1 MLESQ
6 IKAILT
12 NSKMAKTIKG
22 ITIEIDG
29 STTKLQKALSDVN
42 SKSKQTQSSLNQLNR
57 LTKINPSSTELLA
70 QKQGYLKEK
79 ISQTTEKL
87 NILKKAQN
95 DALNSGQIDK
105 ASEEYREFQREIGF
119 AENELKKL
127 KAEQTQLVAQ
137 SSSLG
142 QVSTKMRGISETANK
157 TAESVKG
164 ISMVAGVGLVGSLK
178 VLKDFD
184 AQMSRVK
191 AISGANTQEFQALNA
206 KAKEMGA
213 STKFSALESAQALEY
228 MGMAG
233 WKSQQMIEGLPG
245 IMNLAAASG
254 EDLAMVSDIVTDGLT
269 AFGMGAKDSGRFAD
283 VLASAATN
291 ANTNVGMLGESF
303 KYVGPIAGSMNYSI
317 EDTAVALGMMANSGI
332 KASQAGTALRSWI
345 TRLAKPTK
353 ESKEAMDE
361 LGLEITNSDGSMK
374 SLSQVMKETRH
385 SFSGL
390 TEAEKAQYAAMIAG
404 KTGMSGL
411 LAVVNSSDAD
421 FNKLASAI
429 GNSTGAAEKMAKEMQ
444 DNLAGDIELLT
455 SAVEGFALSI
465 GEGLRPVIRGATQG
479 ITAFVDVLNAMPEPL
494 KAITSS
500 SMLFLTALYP
510 ISKGVGMVSSG
521 LSSLTMGL
529 ATMKVKAG
537 EGALGIQK
545 LWSVLVAHPA
555 VAVVASVAALGG
567 AMYGLYQETNK
578 LTIEYERNAK
588 ARQEAVGSVGAEI
601 GVTNSLYNELVAL
614 NGQQNKSESDKIRM
628 QSVVSMLNER
638 VKGLNLSYNA
648 EKDKLNMTTAAI
660 YKKIRAMESETRAS
674 INAEQYK
681 KTLEDQVKYEQEV
694 TKLKEKRANLE
705 RQLQSAKDNPAEY
718 ARLKA
723 EISGVDAEMKKL
735 QGNIK
740 NCKGE
745 ADKFSEMQ
753 VFEIL
758 VGKAQSAGHKIPQSL
773 QQGIRNEQYTV
784 PRTMNEL
791 LALTDKN
798 FREASERVMKA
809 NGGKIPKHIR
819 DGINSGKL
827 SAGQA
832 AKQLAQWSA
841 NNLKAKIDANKGS
854 IRGKGKSVSTSLSS
868 GMNAGKGSVRS
879 SARSV
884 ANTAKNNLHIKGANS
899 IGRNASQGIA
909 NGLLSGISAI
919 TSAAKKAAK
928 SAWEAAKD
936 KLGIHSPSRVMA
948 ELGNYA
954 SQGMAIGIEKGI
966 PNVVKASTRMA
977 EATIPDIKLPKVN
990 NNNTYQLARM
1000 AMVDAV
1006 NSMEFSIVLDGRELG
1021 RGLKGMGVSF
1031 R

>member
-1 MLESQ
+1 
-6 IKAILT
+6 
-12 NSKMAKTIKG
+12 MAKTIKG

-29 STTKLQKALSDVN
+29 STTKLQKALADVN
-42 SKSKQTQSSLNQLNR
+42 AKSKETQSSLNQLNR
-57 LTKINPSSTELLA
+57 LTKINPNSMELMA
-70 QKQGYLKEK
+70 QKQGYLKDK
-79 ISQTTEKL
+79 INQTTEKL
-87 NILKKAQN
+87 NLLKKAQE

-105 ASEEYREFQREIGF
+105 TSEEYKEFQREI
-119 AENELKKL
+119 AYTENQLKKL
-127 KAEQTQLVAQ
+127 QAEQNRLIAQ
-137 SSSLG
+137 SSRLG
-142 QVSTKMRGISETANK
+142 QVSTKMKGISEAANK

-164 ISMVAGVGLVGSLK
+164 ISLASGVALVGALK

-191 AISGANTQEFQALNA
+191 AISGASAEEFEALSN

-213 STKFSALESAQALEY
+213 ATKFSSLESAQALEY

-269 AFGMGAKDSGRFAD
+269 AFGMTAKDSSRFAD
-283 VLASAATN
+283 VLAAAATN

-303 KYVGPIAGSMNYSI
+303 QYVGPIAGSMKYSI
-317 EDTAVALGMMANSGI
+317 EDTAVALGLMANSGI
-332 KASQAGTALRSWI
+332 KASQAGTSLRSWI

-353 ESKEAMDE
+353 ESGEAME
-361 LGLEITNSDGSMK
+361 ALGLSITNSDGSMK
-374 SLSQVMKETRH
+374 SLAEVMTDTRTV
-385 SFSGL
+385 FSNL
-390 TEAEKAQYAAMIAG
+390 TDAQKAQYAAMIAG

-421 FNKLASAI
+421 FNKLTKAI
-429 GNSTGAAEKMAKEMQ
+429 NGSNGAANKMAKEMQ
-444 DNLAGDIELLT
+444 DNLAGDIELLS
-455 SAVEGFALSI
+455 SAVEGFALSL
-465 GEGLRPVIRGATQG
+465 GEGLRPVMRGATKALTG
-479 ITAFVDVLNAMPEPL
+479 FVDLMNELPQPIKTA
-494 KAITSS
+494 TSS
-500 SMLFLTALYP
+500 SMLLLTSLYP
-510 ISKGVGMVSSG
+510 ISKATGMVTSG
-521 LSSLTMGL
+521 ISSLTMGL

-648 EKDKLNMTTAAI
+648 EKDKLNMTTTAI
-660 YKKIRAMESETRAS
+660 YKRIRAMEAETRAS

-740 NCKGE
+740 SCKGE
-745 ADKFSEMQ
+745 ADKFSQMQ
-753 VFEIL
+753 AFEIL
-758 VGKAQSAGHKIPQSL
+758 VGKAQNAGHRIPQSI
-773 QQGIRNEQYTV
+773 QNGIRNGKYAV
-784 PRTMNEL
+784 PQTMNEL
-791 LALTDKN
+791 LALTNKEFAKN
-798 FREASERVMKA
+798 AAKCKQ
-809 NGGKIPKHIR
+809 NGMEIPKDIR

-827 SAGQA
+827 TAGQA
-832 AKQLAQWSA
+832 AKKLASYT
-841 NNLKAKIDANKGS
+841 
-854 IRGKGKSVSTSLSS
+854 KS
-868 GMNAGKGSVRS
+868 
-879 SARSV
+879 
-884 ANTAKNNLHIKGANS
+884 NLHINGTYS
-899 IGRNASQGIA
+899 VGYNAAKGIA
-909 NGLLSGISAI
+909 KGIEGGIPTI
-919 TSAAKKAAK
+919 TSAARNAAAAAEKAAK
-928 SAWEAAKD
+928 KRLDE
-936 KLGIHSPSRVMA
+936 HSPSRVMA
-948 ELGNYA
+948 EVGSYA
-954 SQGMAIGIEKGI
+954 SQGMALGIERGI
-966 PNVVKASTRMA
+966 PQITKASNRMA
-977 EATIPDIKLPKVN
+977 QASIPNLKLPRVSN
-990 NNNTYQLARM
+990 VNTYQMARLAM
-1000 AMVDAV
+1000 MDAV
-1006 NSMEFSIVLDGRELG
+1006 NSMQFSIVLDGRELG